1 MASQYGLEFKVIESP
16 DNQITAYFAKK
27 RETERKK
34 ARKPVFAN
42 LDAYKADYLFN
53 GKII

>member
-1 MASQYGLEFKVIESP
+1 MSTQYGLEFKVIESQ

-34 ARKPVFAN
+34 ARKPVFAVHG
-42 LDAYKADYLFN
+42 AYKADYLFN